1 MFCVSPSLKITC
13 LDPFRVVLQETGLV
27 MWQLRWRLLL
37 RRSKAMEALNQETT
51 LVGQTYLEYKIN
63 LHE

>member
-1 MFCVSPSLKITC
+1 MTC

>member
-1 MFCVSPSLKITC
+1 MFCVSPSLKMTC

-37 RRSKAMEALNQETT
+37 RRSKAMEALNFSGPDLFRIQD
-51 LVGQTYLEYKIN
+51 KSS
-63 LHE
+63 